1 MKHPA
6 TLNYAYSCKLL
17 RKLTF
22 IPPPPPP
29 IWSQVKYCELMSP
42 PPPPRDTPFDSMAH
56 PSLALNAIDT
66 IPRNLLAKNT
76 KKAIYNGPKCDIS
89 KNCLYNHPLI
99 NMGKP

>member
-17 RKLTF
+17 RT
-22 IPPPPPP
+22 PPPPPP
-29 IWSQVKYCELMSP
+29 A
-42 PPPPRDTPFDSMAH
+42 RDTPFNSMEH
-56 PSLALNAIDT
+56 PSLALNAIAT

-76 KKAIYNGPKCDIS
+76 KKAIYNGPKFDIS
-89 KNCLYNHPLI
+89 NNCLYTCNHPLI